1 MSRLTLS
8 QARERIAALTGPTSL
23 IDPAAID
30 WTQPDREAVTLA
42 GLVQSTQNFGER
54 ENIVAVCLALLA
66 YQSHLSHEAGKTLS
80 DAAVRRAM
88 NDAILSAP
96 LASSREALRAV
107 EHTIASGLHY
117 AEPKAA

>member
-1 MSRLTLS
+1 MMTLAEA
-8 QARERIAALTGPTSL
+8 QAAVAEACHGHWRITADLVEWGTPQEDLATWVDIVGDESALGHDVTVAKAIVAALM
-23 IDPAAID
+23 AY
-30 WTQPDREAVTLA
+30 LA
-42 GLVQSTQNFGER
+42 
-54 ENIVAVCLALLA
+54 
-66 YQSHLSHEAGKTLS
+66 HLSHEAGKSLS
-80 DAAVRRAM
+80 DTAVRRAL